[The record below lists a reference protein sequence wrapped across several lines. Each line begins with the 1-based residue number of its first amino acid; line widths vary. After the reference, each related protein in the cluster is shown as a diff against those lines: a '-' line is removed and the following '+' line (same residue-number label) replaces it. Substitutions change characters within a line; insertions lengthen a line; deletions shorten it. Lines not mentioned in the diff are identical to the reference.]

1 MVDEQPEAVKRSA
14 QDDTRPTSP
23 VQSTGRL
30 DTGQGKTDAFLTER
44 TATSGDYLVRKP
56 SPQRIQRLV
65 IDQTAH
71 LHLCDQ
77 VGFSCFCCR
86 CSRGCRLWRD
96 DTTDVRLVRYVC
108 PSDTTFSRQARA
120 DRDQATSSTTLATLM
135 TSIPLALE
143 TSSERPWT
151 SFGTLS
157 PTTHS
162 YYRPSLALLTPFSL
176 YLFAL
181 FLARLVL
188 ATIHKLAFRMIGIRL
203 SSAIRLHYLKRL
215 LGQSVHVLDSL
226 PSGHAANTITSS
238 SNTLQLGISEKLG
251 VLIEYTALSIGAIA
265 VAFSKNWELA
275 LVTSS
280 GIVLITLIVGAIFP
294 LVVKG

>member
-44 TATSGDYLVRKP
+44 TATSGDYL
-56 SPQRIQRLV
+56 RIFTYATKLDFLASAAGALAAAGCGV
-65 IDQTAH
+65 TTPLMYVLFGNFVNNFGNFDDQYTTGSGDQFRET
-71 LHLCDQ
+71 LDELC
-77 VGFSCFCCR
+77 
-86 CSRGCRLWRD
+86 
-96 DTTDVRLVRYVC
+96 
-108 PSDTTFSRQARA
+108 
-120 DRDQATSSTTLATLM
+120 
-135 TSIPLALE
+135 
-143 TSSERPWT
+143 
-151 SFGTLS
+151 
-157 PTTHS
+157 
-162 YYRPSLALLTPFSL
+162 L